1 LAAPALVSILDGA
14 ASLGAAFFALACL
27 ALCGTVALIWGGH
40 DKTGT

>member
-27 ALCGTVALIWGGH
+27 TLCGTVALIWGGH